1 MTDAYIVSALR
12 TPVGRKKGSL
22 ASMHPADLGAIP
34 LKETFNRV
42 SLDPALVEDVIYGC
56 VLIQW
61 DRKLVILQEHVG

>member
-34 LKETFNRV
+34 LKETFNTNPINPSYVTPYIR
-42 SLDPALVEDVIYGC
+42 
-56 VLIQW
+56 
-61 DRKLVILQEHVG
+61 